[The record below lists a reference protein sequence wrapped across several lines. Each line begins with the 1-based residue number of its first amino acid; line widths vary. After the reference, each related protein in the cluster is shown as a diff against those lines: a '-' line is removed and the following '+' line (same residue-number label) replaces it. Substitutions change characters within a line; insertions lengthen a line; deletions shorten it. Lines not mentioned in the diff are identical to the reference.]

1 MFGELGLASVIGV
14 VIFAADGG
22 TSVAPLSEHEVL
34 VFLVQLML
42 LVGVARVFGWL
53 MKSVG
58 QPAVVGELLAGV
70 VLGPSLFGRLAPEA
84 FDWVFGER
92 GVTSVMFGIAWLG
105 VIMLLVVIGFETD
118 LGIIARF
125 RKAALSVS
133 AGALFLPLA
142 AAGSL
147 AFVVP
152 DTFVGP
158 GPEGA
163 GVDRAVFAGFMALA
177 LSVSALPVVAKIL
190 QDMGFLR
197 RNFGQVTL
205 AAGMTMDSVGW
216 LILAALSGIALDG
229 FKPDE
234 LGISFGGLLLFL
246 LLSFTVF
253 RWVVDRLFR
262 YVMASGSSITAA
274 LSITIVAA
282 LAGGAITQ
290 ALRIEAILGA
300 YIVGIILAGLRHQLP
315 QVRSILETVTASL
328 LAPVFFAFSG
338 LRVDIGLLDTNEV
351 ITWAGV
357 LILVAIAAK
366 IIGTVVGGFF
376 AGVRGREAL
385 ALGSGL
391 SALGAMGVVV
401 AIIGLN
407 IGVVS
412 ETGYTVM
419 VLVAMATSLLAP
431 QLLKLV
437 VRGWDIPHEEAQRL
451 NEEEIK
457 ETSEILSSRRI
468 LIPTRGGVNSR
479 FAAQLVD
486 AVFPSAEVTVLV
498 VNLAKQGPW
507 RRIRRTVEGE
517 PADPS
522 DVLARLPDARVI
534 RRLARDPAA
543 AIASESALGY
553 DLVVLGATETAEGT
567 FSSVIDRVLA
577 MIDLPSIVVRMP
589 DSREPGEGLPRRI
602 LVPVTAT
609 RSTRAAEEFAYT
621 LARAAGGRTFALHVV
636 NRPEGQGVF
645 REDRAVEASLA
656 DGQELVGAAAAF
668 GDRLGVSVETGVR
681 VAPNAEQEIV
691 TFGNSGA
698 FDLLVLGAS
707 TRSLTDRPFYG
718 HRVSYMLS
726 QSELPVAVVSL
737 PPTRI
742 PHVPR
747 H

>member
-1 MFGELGLASVIGV
+1 MGSLTGV
-14 VIFAADGG
+14 VVFAAEGG
-22 TSVAPLSEHEVL
+22 VSVAPLSEHEVL
-34 VFLVQLML
+34 VFLVQLSL
-42 LVGVARVFGWL
+42 LVGVARILGWVFR
-53 MKSVG
+53 SIG

-70 VLGPSLFGRLAPEA
+70 ILGPTLFGRVAPDA
-84 FDWVFGER
+84 FDWVFGEPT
-92 GVTSVMFGIAWLG
+92 VTSVVFGISWLG

-133 AGALFLPLA
+133 AGALLLPLA
-142 AAGSL
+142 VAGSL
-147 AFVVP
+147 AFGVP
-152 DTFVGP
+152 DSFIGAGP
-158 GPEGA
+158 GGT
-163 GVDRAVFAGFMALA
+163 GVDRAVFAGFLALS

-205 AAGMTMDSVGW
+205 AAGMTMDAVGW

-229 FKPDE
+229 FRPDE
-234 LGISFGGLLLFL
+234 LGVSFGGLVVFL
-246 LLSFTVF
+246 ILSFTLF
-253 RWVVDRLFR
+253 RWLIDRLFR
-262 YVMASGSSITAA
+262 FVMAQGSSITAA

-282 LAGGAITQ
+282 LVGGAVTQ

-300 YIVGIILAGLRHQLP
+300 YIVGVLLAGLRHQLP

-338 LRVDIGLLDTNEV
+338 LRVDIGLLDTDDVV
-351 ITWAGV
+351 IWAVV
-357 LILVAIAAK
+357 LIVVAISAK
-366 IIGTVVGGFF
+366 IVGTVMGGFF

-407 IGVVS
+407 LGVVS

-419 VLVAMATSLLAP
+419 VLAAVVTSLVAP

-437 VRGWDIPHEEAQRL
+437 VRGWDIPHEEARRL
-451 NEEEIK
+451 NEEEVK
-457 ETSEILSSRRI
+457 QASEILNARRI
-468 LIPTRGGVNSR
+468 LIPTRGGSNSR
-479 FAAQLVD
+479 FAGQLVN
-486 AVFPSAEVTVLV
+486 AVFPTAEVTVLAV
-498 VNLAKQGPW
+498 DLAKGGLW
-507 RRIRRTVEGE
+507 RRLTRTVQGE
-517 PADPS
+517 PGDPS
-522 DVLARLPDARVI
+522 EVVAQLPEGRVI
-534 RRLARDPAA
+534 RRLARNPAE
-543 AIASESALGY
+543 AIARESALGY
-553 DLVVLGATETAEGT
+553 DLVVLGATENGEGT

-577 MIDLPSIVVRMP
+577 LIDVPSIVVRMP
-589 DSREPGEGLPRRI
+589 DMREPMEGLPSRI

-609 RSTRAAEEFAYT
+609 RSTRAAEEFAYS
-621 LARAAGGRTFALHVV
+621 LAKAAGGRTFALHVV
-636 NRPEGQGVF
+636 NRPEGQGVML
-645 REDRAVEASLA
+645 EDAAVEASLV
-656 DGQELVGAAAAF
+656 DGRELVGAAAAF

-681 VAPNAEQEIV
+681 VAPNAEEEIV
-691 TFGNSGA
+691 AFGNSGA

-718 HRVSYMLS
+718 HRVSYMLEE
-726 QSELPVAVVSL
+726 SELPVAVVSL
-737 PPTRI
+737 PPTRTLT
-742 PHVPR
+742 VPR

>member
-1 MFGELGLASVIGV
+1 MSEIANLVGVFVI
-14 VIFAADGG
+14 AAAGG
-22 TSVAPLSEHEVL
+22 SSVAPLSEHEVL
-34 VFLVQLML
+34 VFLVQLAL
-42 LVGVARVFGWL
+42 LVGVARVFGWM

-70 VLGPSLFGRLAPEA
+70 VLGPSLFGRAAPDA
-84 FDWVFGER
+84 FDWVFGEPT
-92 GVTSVMFGIAWLG
+92 VTSVVFGISWLG

-118 LGIIARF
+118 LRIISRF
-125 RKAALSVS
+125 RNAAASVS
-133 AGALFLPLA
+133 AGALLIPLA
-142 AAGSL
+142 VSGSL
-147 AFVVP
+147 AFLVP
-152 DTFVGP
+152 DSFVGGGP
-158 GPEGA
+158 GGD
-163 GVDRAVFAGFMALA
+163 GVDRIVFAGFFALA

-190 QDMGFLR
+190 QDMGHLR

-205 AAGMTMDSVGW
+205 AAGMTMDAVGW
-216 LILAALSGIALDG
+216 LVLAALSGIALDG
-229 FKPDE
+229 FQPDE
-234 LGISFGGLLLFL
+234 LAISFGGLLVFL
-246 LLSFTVF
+246 VLSFTVF
-253 RWVVDRLFR
+253 RWLIDRLFR
-262 YVMASGSSITAA
+262 YVMARGSSMTAA

-282 LAGGAITQ
+282 LIGGAVTQ
-290 ALRIEAILGA
+290 ALHIEAILGA
-300 YIVGIILAGLRHQLP
+300 YIVGILVAGLRHQLP
-315 QVRSILETVTASL
+315 QVRSILETVTAAF

-338 LRVDIGLLDTNEV
+338 LRVDIGLLDTQTV
-351 ITWAGV
+351 IMWTVG
-357 LILVAIAAK
+357 LIVAAILAK
-366 IIGTVVGGFF
+366 ITGTVVGGFF

-419 VLVAMATSLLAP
+419 VLAAVVTSVAAP
-431 QLLKLV
+431 QLLKLA
-437 VRGWDIPHEEAQRL
+437 VRGWDIPREEAQRL

-457 ETSEILSSRRI
+457 ESSEILNSTRI
-468 LIPTRGGVNSR
+468 LIPTRGGSNSR
-479 FAAQLVD
+479 YAAQLVS

-498 VNLAKQGPW
+498 VDLAEPGFF
-507 RRIRRTVEGE
+507 RRLTKKVEGE
-517 PADPS
+517 PGDPS
-522 DVLARLPDARVI
+522 EVVAQLEEPRVI
-534 RRLARDPAA
+534 RRLARDPAG

-553 DLVVLGATETAEGT
+553 DLVALGATETGEGT

-577 MIDLPSIVVRMP
+577 LIDVPSIVFRMP
-589 DSREPGEGLPRRI
+589 DDREVTDTLPRRI

-621 LARAAGGRTFALHVV
+621 LTKAAGGTSFALHVV
-636 NRPEGQGVF
+636 NRPEGQGVI
-645 REDRAVEASLA
+645 REDAAVAESLA
-656 DGQELVGAAAAF
+656 DGQELVGAAASF

-681 VAPNAEQEIV
+681 VAPNAEEEIV

-698 FDLLVLGAS
+698 FDLLVIGAS

-737 PPTRI
+737 PPMRT
-742 PHVPR
+742 PSVPR

>member
-1 MFGELGLASVIGV
+1 MTRASLAEV
-14 VIFAADGG
+14 VALAAEGG

-34 VFLVQLML
+34 VFLVQLAL
-42 LVGVARVFGWL
+42 LVGVARIFGWL

-70 VLGPSLFGRLAPEA
+70 LLGPTLFGRVAPDA
-84 FDWVFGER
+84 FDWVFGEQT
-92 GVTSVMFGIAWLG
+92 VTSVVFGIAWLG

-133 AGALFLPLA
+133 AGALLLPLGA
-142 AAGSL
+142 AASL
-147 AFVVP
+147 AFLVP
-152 DTFVGP
+152 DSFIGT

-163 GVDRAVFAGFMALA
+163 GVDRAVFAGFLALA

-205 AAGMTMDSVGW
+205 AAGMSMDAVGW

-229 FKPDE
+229 FRPDE
-234 LGISFGGLLLFL
+234 LGISFGGLIVFL
-246 LLSFTVF
+246 VLSFTVF
-253 RWVVDRLFR
+253 RWVIDRLFR
-262 YVMASGSSITAA
+262 FVMARGSSMTAA

-282 LAGGAITQ
+282 LAGAAVTQ

-300 YIVGIILAGLRHQLP
+300 YIVGILLAGLRHQLP

-338 LRVDIGLLDTNEV
+338 LRVDIGLLDANEV
-351 ITWAGV
+351 IWAV
-357 LILVAIAAK
+357 LLIGGAIIAK
-366 IIGTVVGGFF
+366 ITGTVVGGFM

-401 AIIGLN
+401 AIVGLN
-407 IGVVS
+407 LGVVS

-419 VLVAMATSLLAP
+419 VLAAIVTSLVAP

-437 VRGWDIPHEEAQRL
+437 VRGWDIPHEEAKRL

-457 ETSEILSSRRI
+457 ETSEILSARRI
-468 LIPTRGGVNSR
+468 LIPTRGGSNSR
-479 FAAQLVD
+479 FAAQLVS
-486 AVFPSAEVTVLV
+486 AVFPTAEVTVLV
-498 VNLAKQGPW
+498 VDLAKSGFW
-507 RRIRRTVEGE
+507 RMLARRAEGE
-517 PADPS
+517 PGDPS
-522 DVLARLPDARVI
+522 EVLAYLPEARVI
-534 RRLARDPAA
+534 RRLARDPAE

-553 DLVVLGATETAEGT
+553 DLVFLGATETGEGT

-577 MIDLPSIVVRMP
+577 LIDVPSIVVRRP
-589 DSREPGEGLPRRI
+589 EGREASDGLPGRI

-609 RSTRAAEEFAYT
+609 RSTRAAEEFAYS
-621 LARAAGGRTFALHVV
+621 LAKAAGGRTFALHVV
-636 NRPEGQGVF
+636 NRPEGQGVM
-645 REDRAVEASLA
+645 REDASVEASIA

-681 VAPNAEQEIV
+681 VAPNAEEEIV
-691 TFGNSGA
+691 GFGNSGA

-737 PPTRI
+737 PPTRT
-742 PHVPR
+742 PNVPR

>member
-1 MFGELGLASVIGV
+1 MVVLTSTTRLADLV
-14 VIFAADGG
+14 VLSAEGG

-34 VFLVQLML
+34 VFLVQLAL
-42 LVGVARVFGWL
+42 LVGVARTFGWL

-70 VLGPSLFGRLAPEA
+70 VLGPTLFGRLAPDV
-84 FDWVFGER
+84 FDWVFGEPT
-92 GVTSVMFGIAWLG
+92 VTSVVFGISWLG

-133 AGALFLPLA
+133 AGALLLPLA
-142 AAGSL
+142 AASSL
-147 AFVVP
+147 AFMVP
-152 DTFVGP
+152 DSFIGP
-158 GPEGA
+158 GPGGV
-163 GVDRAVFAGFMALA
+163 GVDRAVFAGFFALA

-205 AAGMTMDSVGW
+205 AAGMTMDAVGW

-229 FKPDE
+229 FRPDE
-234 LGISFGGLLLFL
+234 LGISFGGLLIFL
-246 LLSFTVF
+246 VLSFTVF
-253 RWVVDRLFR
+253 RWVIDRLFR
-262 YVMASGSSITAA
+262 FVMARGSSMTAA

-282 LAGGAITQ
+282 LAGAAVTQ

-300 YIVGIILAGLRHQLP
+300 YIVGILLAGLRHQLP
-315 QVRSILETVTASL
+315 RVRSILETVTASL

-338 LRVDIGLLDTNEV
+338 LRVDIGLLDTSDV
-351 ITWAGV
+351 VVWTIV

-366 IIGTVVGGFF
+366 IIGTVMGGFV

-401 AIIGLN
+401 AIVSLN
-407 IGVVS
+407 LGVVS

-419 VLVAMATSLLAP
+419 VLAAVTTSLVAP

-468 LIPTRGGVNSR
+468 LIPTRGGSNSR
-479 FAAQLVD
+479 FAAQLVR

-498 VNLAKQGPW
+498 VDLAKAGFW
-507 RRIRRTVEGE
+507 RRLTRRAEGE
-517 PADPS
+517 PGDPS
-522 DVLARLPDARVI
+522 EVVAQLPEVRVI
-534 RRLARDPAA
+534 RRLARDPAV

-553 DLVVLGATETAEGT
+553 DLVVLGATETGEGT

-577 MIDLPSIVVRMP
+577 LIDVPSIVVRMP
-589 DSREPGEGLPRRI
+589 DGREPGDGLPGRI

-609 RSTRAAEEFAYT
+609 RSARAAEEFAYS
-621 LARAAGGRTFALHVV
+621 LAKAAGGRTFALHVV
-636 NRPEGQGVF
+636 NRPEGQGMM
-645 REDRAVEASLA
+645 REDASVEASIA

-681 VAPNAEQEIV
+681 VAPNAEEEIV
-691 TFGNSGA
+691 AFGNSGA

-737 PPTRI
+737 PPTRT
-742 PHVPR
+742 PSVPK

>member
-1 MFGELGLASVIGV
+1 MTTELRVASLTDV
-14 VIFAADGG
+14 VVLSAEGG
-22 TSVAPLSEHEVL
+22 TSIAPLSEHEVL
-34 VFLVQLML
+34 VFLVQLAL
-42 LVGVARVFGWL
+42 LVGVARIFGWL

-70 VLGPSLFGRLAPEA
+70 LLGPTLFRRVAPDA
-84 FDWVFGER
+84 FDWVFGEPS
-92 GVTSVMFGIAWLG
+92 VTSVIFGISWLG

-133 AGALFLPLA
+133 AGALLFPLA
-142 AAGSL
+142 GAASL
-147 AFVVP
+147 AFLVP
-152 DTFVGP
+152 DSFIGS
-158 GPEGA
+158 GPEGN
-163 GVDRAVFAGFMALA
+163 GVDRAVFAGFLALA

-205 AAGMTMDSVGW
+205 AAGMTMDAVGW

-229 FKPDE
+229 FQPDE
-234 LGISFGGLLLFL
+234 LGVSFGGLLVFL
-246 LLSFTVF
+246 ILSFTVF
-253 RWVVDRLFR
+253 RWVIDRLFR
-262 YVMASGSSITAA
+262 FVMARGSSITAA

-282 LAGGAITQ
+282 LVGGAVTQ
-290 ALRIEAILGA
+290 ALHIEAILGA
-300 YIVGIILAGLRHQLP
+300 YIVGILVAGLRHQLP

-351 ITWAGV
+351 VIWTVA
-357 LILVAIAAK
+357 LILVAITAK
-366 IIGTVVGGFF
+366 ITGTVVGGFF

-407 IGVVS
+407 LGVVS

-419 VLVAMATSLLAP
+419 VLAAIVTSLVAP

-457 ETSEILSSRRI
+457 ETSEILNSKRI
-468 LIPTRGGVNSR
+468 LIPTRGGSNSR
-479 FAAQLVD
+479 FAAQLVS
-486 AVFPSAEVTVLV
+486 AVFHAEVTVLV
-498 VNLAKQGPW
+498 VDLAKPGFW
-507 RRIRRTVEGE
+507 RRVSRRVEGK
-517 PADPS
+517 PGDPS
-522 DVLARLPDARVI
+522 DVLAQLPEARVI
-534 RRLARDPAA
+534 RRLARDPAE

-553 DLVVLGATETAEGT
+553 DLVVLGATETGEGT

-577 MIDLPSIVVRMP
+577 LIDVPSIVVRMP
-589 DSREPGEGLPRRI
+589 DRREPSDGLPRRI

-609 RSTRAAEEFAYT
+609 RSTRAAEEFAYS
-621 LARAAGGRTFALHVV
+621 LAKSAGGRTFALHVV
-636 NRPEGQGVF
+636 NRPEGQGVI
-645 REDRAVEASLA
+645 REDAAVEASLA

-681 VAPNAEQEIV
+681 VAPNAEEEIV
-691 TFGNSGA
+691 AFGNSGA

-737 PPTRI
+737 PPTRT
-742 PHVPR
+742 PSVPK

>member
-1 MFGELGLASVIGV
+1 MANLHHVVVLSAEGGSV
-14 VIFAADGG
+14 A
-22 TSVAPLSEHEVL
+22 APLSEHEVL
-34 VFLVQLML
+34 VFLVQLAL

-53 MKSVG
+53 MKSIG
-58 QPAVVGELLAGV
+58 QPPVVGELLAGV
-70 VLGPSLFGRLAPEA
+70 VLGPTLFGRVAPGA
-84 FDWVFGER
+84 SDWVFGEPT
-92 GVTSVMFGIAWLG
+92 VTSVIFGISWLG

-118 LGIIARF
+118 LGIISRF

-133 AGALFLPLA
+133 AGALLLPLGVVA
-142 AAGSL
+142 TL
-147 AFVVP
+147 AFLVP
-152 DTFVGP
+152 ESFVGAGP
-158 GPEGA
+158 GGD
-163 GVDRAVFAGFMALA
+163 GVDRIVFVGFLALA

-205 AAGMTMDSVGW
+205 AAGMTMDAVGW

-229 FKPDE
+229 FRPDQ
-234 LGISFGGLLLFL
+234 LGVSFGGLVLFL
-246 LLSFTVF
+246 ILSFTVF
-253 RWVVDRLFR
+253 RWLIDRLFKF
-262 YVMASGSSITAA
+262 VMAKGSSITAA

-282 LAGGAITQ
+282 LIGGAVTQ
-290 ALRIEAILGA
+290 ALHIEAILGA
-300 YIVGIILAGLRHQLP
+300 YIVGILVAGLRHQLP

-338 LRVDIGLLDTNEV
+338 LRVDIGLLDTGEV
-351 ITWAGV
+351 VTWTV
-357 LILVAIAAK
+357 LLIVAAILAK
-366 IIGTVVGGFF
+366 ITGTVIGGFF

-407 IGVVS
+407 LGVVS

-419 VLVAMATSLLAP
+419 VLAAVVTSVIAP

-437 VRGWDIPHEEAQRL
+437 VRNWAIPQEEAQRL

-457 ETSEILSSRRI
+457 ESSEILNSRRI
-468 LIPTRGGVNSR
+468 LIPTRGGSNSR
-479 FAAQLVD
+479 YAARLVN
-486 AVFPSAEVTVLV
+486 AVFPGAEVTVLV
-498 VNLAKQGPW
+498 VDLAKPGLF
-507 RRIRRTVEGE
+507 RRITRRVEGE
-517 PADPS
+517 PGDLD
-522 DVLARLPDARVI
+522 DVISQLPQARVI
-534 RRLARDPAA
+534 RRLERDPAG

-553 DLVVLGATETAEGT
+553 DLVVLGATETGEGT
-567 FSSVIDRVLA
+567 FSSVIDRVLSL
-577 MIDLPSIVVRMP
+577 IDIPSIVVRLPDVRADDGRMP
-589 DSREPGEGLPRRI
+589 SRI
-602 LVPVTAT
+602 LVPVAAT
-609 RSTRAAEEFAYT
+609 RSTRAAEEFAYS
-621 LARAAGGRTFALHVV
+621 LAKASGGRTFALHVV
-636 NRPEGQGVF
+636 NRPEGQGVL
-645 REDRAVEASLA
+645 REDASVEASLA

-681 VAPNAEQEIV
+681 VAPNAEEEIV
-691 TFGNSGA
+691 AFGNSGA
-698 FDLLVLGAS
+698 FDLLVIGAS

-726 QSELPVAVVSL
+726 QSDLPVAVVSL

-742 PHVPR
+742 SHVPS